1 MEIREISPCQADPE
15 KIKVIG
21 KIDVPNL
28 EKIMPYLARIIPNAT
43 YSEKDGWIVFKKGLR
58 IITIYKDSFVAMTY
72 ITDENEALEIL
83 KSIKEKAREA
93 WEKRDQIDLSKP
105 LKDTSVTVLDIY
117 KLLPKTN
124 CKECGELTCMA
135 FAVKILNSEKN
146 IRECKPLFREERYQ
160 KFATE
165 LLDLLTRAGYI

>member
-1 MEIREISPCQADPE
+1 MEIKEISQCLADPK

-28 EKIMPYLARIIPNAT
+28 EEVMPYLARVITNAT
-43 YSEKDGWIVFKKGLR
+43 YSEKDGWIVFKKGLK

-72 ITDENEALEIL
+72 INDKDEARDIL
-83 KSIKEKAREA
+83 KSIEEKAKEA

-105 LKDTSVTVLDIY
+105 LKDTSITALDIY

-124 CKECGELTCMA
+124 CRECGELTCLA

-146 IRECKPLFREERYQ
+146 IRECKPLFKEEKYQ
-160 KFATE
+160 KFANK
-165 LLDLLTRAGYI
+165 LLDLLTKAGYI

>member
-1 MEIREISPCQADPE
+1 MEIKEISQCLADPK

-21 KIDVPNL
+21 KINIPNL
-28 EKIMPYLARIIPNAT
+28 EEIMPYLARVITNAT
-43 YSEKDGWIVFKKGLR
+43 YSEDDGWIVFKKGLR

-72 ITDENEALEIL
+72 ITDKDEALEIL
-83 KSIKEKAREA
+83 KSIEEKAKEA

-105 LKDTSVTVLDIY
+105 LKDTSVTALDIY

-135 FAVKILNSEKN
+135 FAVKILNSERN
-146 IRECKPLFREERYQ
+146 IQECKPLFREEKNR
-160 KFATE
+160 KSATE